1 MRSWLCSLDDLSR
14 ESPSRVSWADVAKS
28 ITIIL
33 LVFWTI
39 VGDSIYFNEMLL
51 FLRMPLFFFV
61 SGMFALRI
69 LTRTNLFELV
79 SQRVGNLLYLYA
91 LWCAMLFFSIAVPL
105 YLVRGSEIDPIGQ
118 LDIFWDV
125 NFNMWFLYALAV
137 ATAFAWSVRK
147 LPVLLVLAISVA
159 AYLVSVSS
167 GEWRYLPFI
176 ERIVRLFP
184 FFWIALIAFPA
195 ISAGVERYYRA
206 WPVVLGAFFLASWLV
221 YDSPLIN
228 QGWLTFTITLVGI
241 AGTLGFAR
249 QIAAFG
255 WSRVLTIVGSS
266 TLYIYV
272 MHKIVLFYLD
282 YGLGT
287 LGLGESLGLALVKTV
302 VVVAVCTILGR
313 TLAAIPL
320 TTWLFRAPWLPAP
333 VPRRDHRSGTAVH
346 APSASR

>member
-1 MRSWLCSLDDLSR
+1 MHVFTCLTDLARDSV
-14 ESPSRVSWADVAKS
+14 ERVAWADIAKS

-61 SGMFALRI
+61 SGMFALRL
-69 LTRTNLFELV
+69 LTRSDLFELV
-79 SQRVGNLLYLYA
+79 SRRVGSLLYLYA
-91 LWCAMLFFSIAVPL
+91 LWCGMLFLAISVPL
-105 YLVRGSEIDPIGQ
+105 YLVRGSAIDPIGQ

-137 ATAFAWSVRK
+137 ATAFAWAVRK
-147 LPVLLVLAISVA
+147 LPVLLVLALSIA

-167 GEWRYLPFI
+167 GEWRYLPFL

-184 FFWIALIAFPA
+184 FFWIALIAFPV
-195 ISAGVERYYRA
+195 IREGVERYYRA
-206 WPVVLGAFFLASWLV
+206 WPLVLGAFFFASWLV
-221 YDSPLIN
+221 YDSPLID

-249 QIAAFG
+249 QISTFR
-255 WSRVLTIVGSS
+255 WSRVLTVVGAS

-282 YGLGT
+282 HVLHT
-287 LGLGESLGLALVKTV
+287 LGIGESLGLALLKTL
-302 VVVAVCTILGR
+302 VVVAICTIAGR
-313 TLAAIPL
+313 ALAKLPL
-320 TTWLFRAPWLPAP
+320 TAWLFRAPWLTTSA
-333 VPRRDHRSGTAVH
+333 PRRYRTPVH
-346 APSASR
+346 AAPANR

>member
-1 MRSWLCSLDDLSR
+1 MI
-14 ESPSRVSWADVAKS
+14 RVGWADVAKS

-33 LVFWTI
+33 LVLWSI
-39 VGDSIYFNEMLL
+39 SGDSIYFNEMLL

-69 LTRTNLFELV
+69 LTRTNLVELV

-91 LWCAMLFFSIAVPL
+91 LWCAMLFVGIALPL
-105 YLVRGSEIDPIGQ
+105 YLVRGSAIDPIGQ

-137 ATAFAWSVRK
+137 ATAFAWAVRK
-147 LPVLLVLAISVA
+147 LPVLLVLAVSVA
-159 AYLVSVSS
+159 AYLLSVSS
-167 GEWRYLPFI
+167 GEWRYLPFL

-184 FFWIALIAFPA
+184 FFWIALIAFPL
-195 ISAGVERYYRA
+195 IREGVERYYRA
-206 WPVVLGAFFLASWLV
+206 WPLALGVFFLASWLV
-221 YDSPLIN
+221 YDSPLID

-241 AGTLGFAR
+241 AGTLGFSR

-255 WSRVLTIVGSS
+255 WSRVLTVVGAS

-287 LGLGESLGLALVKTV
+287 LGIGESLGLALLKTL

-313 TLAAIPL
+313 TLAAMPV
-320 TTWLFRAPWLPAP
+320 TAWLFRAPWLAAPAP
-333 VPRRDHRSGTAVH
+333 RRGGMPGTVAH
-346 APSASR
+346 AASANR